1 MNMGLKNVL
10 LVSSD
15 EDLNK
20 ALIDQFELLK
30 VFEVEVY
37 HTLQSCNNFCKP
49 DLMIYNHQF
58 NDGKKLD
65 ISNWFKRNVI
75 EYKVIIL
82 GTSFKSPLETSV
94 MNLENYIYIEKPFV
108 YDFLEK
114 AILESLEKSLAN
126 ILYLNDIKF
135 FPNKKVL
142 INSCGIEIRL
152 TEKEAGIILLLYNS
166 ANQTVSKETLLKE
179 VWRYR
184 DGVTT
189 HTLETHLYHL
199 RKKLDDDIVITTE
212 KGGYS
217 ISI

>member
-30 VFEVEVY
+30 LFEVEVH
-37 HTLQSCNNFCKP
+37 HTLQGCNNFWKP
-49 DLMIYNHQF
+49 DLMIYNYQF
-58 NDGKKLD
+58 NDSEKLN
-65 ISNWFKRNVI
+65 IANWFKRNAI

-82 GTSFKSPLETSV
+82 GDSLKSSIETSV

-114 AILESLEKSLAN
+114 AILESLEKSLTQK
-126 ILYLNDIKF
+126 LYLNDIKF

-142 INSCGIEIRL
+142 INSSGIEIRL
-152 TEKEAGIILLLYNS
+152 TEKEAGIVLILYNS

-179 VWRYR
+179 VWGYR
-184 DGVTT
+184 DGVNT

-199 RKKLDDDIVITTE
+199 RKKLDDDIIITTE

>member
-37 HTLQSCNNFCKP
+37 QTLQSCNNFCKP

-58 NDGKKLD
+58 NDGKKQD

-82 GTSFKSPLETSV
+82 
-94 MNLENYIYIEKPFV
+94 Y
-108 YDFLEK
+108 
-114 AILESLEKSLAN
+114 
-126 ILYLNDIKF
+126 
-135 FPNKKVL
+135 
-142 INSCGIEIRL
+142 
-152 TEKEAGIILLLYNS
+152 
-166 ANQTVSKETLLKE
+166 
-179 VWRYR
+179 
-184 DGVTT
+184 
-189 HTLETHLYHL
+189 
-199 RKKLDDDIVITTE
+199 
-212 KGGYS
+212 
-217 ISI
+217 

>member
-1 MNMGLKNVL
+1 
-10 LVSSD
+10 
-15 EDLNK
+15 
-20 ALIDQFELLK
+20 
-30 VFEVEVY
+30 
-37 HTLQSCNNFCKP
+37 
-49 DLMIYNHQF
+49 MIYNYQF
-58 NDGKKLD
+58 NDSKKLD
-65 ISNWFKRNVI
+65 IANWFKRNAI

-82 GTSFKSPLETSV
+82 GASPKSSIETSV

-114 AILESLEKSLAN
+114 AILEGLEKSLTQ

-135 FPNKKVL
+135 FPNKKIL
-142 INSCGIEIRL
+142 IKSSGIEIRL

>member
-142 INSCGIEIRL
+142 IKSSGIEIRL
-152 TEKEAGIILLLYNS
+152 TEKEAGIVLILYNS

-179 VWRYR
+179 VWGYR
-184 DGVTT
+184 DGVNT

-199 RKKLDDDIVITTE
+199 RKKLDDDIIITTE